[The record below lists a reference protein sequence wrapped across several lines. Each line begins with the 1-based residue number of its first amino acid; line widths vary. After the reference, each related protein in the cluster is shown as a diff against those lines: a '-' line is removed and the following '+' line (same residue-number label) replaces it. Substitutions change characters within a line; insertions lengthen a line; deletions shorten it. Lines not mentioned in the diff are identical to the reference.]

1 MSSLGAPAI
10 WTPDLEF
17 RVFWNEL
24 GKKYPKT
31 TKGLKIFE
39 SARYSKGH
47 GTLESYGIWKAEKSI
62 NAEWV
67 LFLWDAAAQ
76 GKETNLE
83 HSNTHH
89 SWQQSFS
96 LLFFFPLFPI
106 LIFGSIL
113 YSSLVI
119 SDNIMY
125 VY

>member
-1 MSSLGAPAI
+1 M
-10 WTPDLEF
+10 
-17 RVFWNEL
+17 
-24 GKKYPKT
+24 
-31 TKGLKIFE
+31 GLKIFE

-47 GTLESYGIWKAEKSI
+47 GTRESYGIWKAEKST

-67 LFLWDAAAQ
+67 LFYEALWDAAAQ
-76 GKETNLE
+76 GKQTSLE

-89 SWQQSFS
+89 SWQQNFS

-106 LIFGSIL
+106 LIFCSIL

-119 SDNIMY
+119 SDYIMY

>member
-1 MSSLGAPAI
+1 M
-10 WTPDLEF
+10 
-17 RVFWNEL
+17 
-24 GKKYPKT
+24 
-31 TKGLKIFE
+31 GLKIFE

-47 GTLESYGIWKAEKSI
+47 GTLESYGIWKAEKST

-67 LFLWDAAAQ
+67 LFYEMLLPKE
-76 GKETNLE
+76 KETSLE

-89 SWQQSFS
+89 SWQQNFS

-106 LIFGSIL
+106 LIFCSIL

-119 SDNIMY
+119 SDYIMY